1 MSTTIPPA
9 SVQLYSL
16 REASAADFDGVLEQL
31 ARIGMQGV
39 EPFNLFGKTPE
50 AFKKQVNDLGMQVSS
65 SHFPWA
71 NRTED
76 INEVVETVQA
86 LGLSR
91 AAGGF
96 GPDDFK
102 DLEAV
107 KRTIEIT
114 QGLVDALKPHGVSLC
129 LHNHFWEY
137 ALIDG
142 QPGYYYLQ
150 DAVTDVEFEIDAYW
164 AANFGARDPAEEI
177 RRVANRTPL
186 VHIKDGPLEKQKA
199 NLSVGTGAMNIP
211 ALFEAMDPE
220 TIEWAIIEF
229 DACDTD
235 MMTAVADSHR
245 YLTFNNLAR

>member
-16 REASAADFDGVLEQL
+16 REASANDFDGVLEQL
-31 ARIGMQGV
+31 ARIGLKGV

-50 AFKKQVNDLGMQVSS
+50 AFKQQVNDLGMQVSS

-71 NRTED
+71 NRNED
-76 INEVVETVQA
+76 INEVVETVLA
-86 LGLSR
+86 LGLTR

-102 DLEAV
+102 DLDAL

-114 QGLVDALKPHGVSLC
+114 QGLVDVLKRHGISLC

-137 ALIDG
+137 APIDG

-150 DAVTDVEFEIDAYW
+150 DAVADVEFEIDAYW

-177 RRVANRTPL
+177 RRVGNRTPL

-199 NLSVGTGAMNIP
+199 NLPVGTGAMNIP
-211 ALFEAMDPE
+211 ALFEAMDPQ

-235 MMTAVADSHR
+235 MMTAVADSYR
-245 YLTFNNLAR
+245 YLTSNKLAL

>member
-16 REASAADFDGVLEQL
+16 REASANDFDGVLEQL
-31 ARIGMQGV
+31 ARIGLKGV

-50 AFKKQVNDLGMQVSS
+50 AFKQQVNDLGMQVSS

-71 NRTED
+71 SED
-76 INEVVETVQA
+76 INEVVETVLA
-86 LGLSR
+86 LGLTR

-102 DLEAV
+102 DLDAL

-114 QGLVDALKPHGVSLC
+114 QGLVDVLKRHDISLC

-150 DAVTDVEFEIDAYW
+150 DAVADVEFEIDAYW

-177 RRVANRTPL
+177 RRVGNRTPL

-199 NLSVGTGAMNIP
+199 NLPVGTGAMNIP
-211 ALFEAMDPE
+211 ALFEAMDPQ

-235 MMTAVADSHR
+235 MMTAVADSYR
-245 YLTFNNLAR
+245 YLTSNKLAL